1 MKREDFLTM
10 LQKKE
15 NNTVVFFTATWCKPC
30 QKVKSRVLEL
40 SGQYD
45 IAFVQLDFDEDSDV
59 YSLLK
64 SKKQVNGV
72 PSLLAYKKN
81 NVSPI
86 ADFGI
91 SVSNINEIECFF
103 ESTEFL

>member
-1 MKREDFLTM
+1 MKREDFSNM

-15 NNTVVFFTATWCKPC
+15 KNMVVFFTATWCKPC
-30 QKVKSRVLEL
+30 QKVKPRILEL
-40 SGQYD
+40 SSQYD
-45 IAFVQLDFDEDSDV
+45 IDFVQLDYDHDSDV

-72 PSLLAYKKN
+72 PSLLAYKKS

-91 SVSNINEIECFF
+91 SGSNSNEIDCFF
-103 ESTEFL
+103 ESIEFL